1 MSGHQVHAHVHTTFV
16 DLGAEM
22 LEVVVGPVT
31 HRDPV
36 KISDV
41 IARVAR
47 RRFKNR
53 IEPNLVATGRID
65 IIKLRSDTRQVADP
79 VAVRIVIALG
89 IDLIKYRRL
98 KPRRSRRNFSTNRC
112 TIFNRQ
118 PKNGREN
125 PSSDS

>member
-1 MSGHQVHAHVHTTFV
+1 MSGHQVQAHVHTALV

-22 LEVVVGPVT
+22 FEVVIRPVAR
-31 HRDPV
+31 RDPV

-53 IEPNLVATGRID
+53 IEPNRVATGRID

-98 KPRRSRRNFSTNRC
+98 KPLRSRRNFGTKRR
-112 TIFNRQ
+112 TIFNRK
-118 PKNGREN
+118 PKNGRESP
-125 PSSDS
+125 PSDH